1 MKKRFKIA
9 SVVYCILRDGNKVLL
24 QKRENTGFEDGNY
37 GLPSGHLEE
46 NETAIEALV
55 RETEEEIG
63 VIIKEEDLEF
73 VHLNHYL
80 YKNNSDEDDYLQI
93 IFITD
98 KWEGEIVNREPHKCT
113 DLSWFDLDNLPE
125 NTIDYIQIALEAL
138 KTQEKYS
145 ETVK

>member
-1 MKKRFKIA
+1 MKKRFRITSA
-9 SVVYCILRDGNKVLL
+9 VYCILRDGNKVLL

-93 IFITD
+93 IFVTD